1 METLRRMTWAV
12 LLATVSACCQEQH
25 DHGIPEKLGRVS
37 FPISCT
43 PEVQPEFDRAVA
55 LLHSFAY
62 SAAKSSFEKV
72 ATDDPSCAM
81 AHWGMA
87 MTQFHQLWEP
97 RVDSARWALGEK
109 EIALARATGTT
120 NQHERHSID
129 ALALIFDDAE
139 RVPYPQ
145 RALKYA
151 DAMGAVA
158 RENEGDVEAQVF
170 YALALLST
178 APPSDKTHAN
188 QKRAIAIL
196 EPLWAKYPDHPGIP
210 HYLIHACDNAELASH
225 GLKAARAYALIA
237 PSAPHA
243 LHMPSHIFT
252 QLGLWEDS
260 IQSNLAAAKAASEQ
274 GDVGEQLHAMDY
286 LVYAYLQ
293 LGRSD
298 DARGVIGDLQQI
310 QTAGHGDFKASYA
323 ATAMP
328 ARFAIEQRH
337 WAEAEAI
344 HPTEGVP
351 PQVAAIAVWA
361 RGVGLTR
368 GEKRAQPTAEI
379 EQLGRLRDQLA
390 ASDSP
395 YWSEQTGIL
404 QLELMAWSAE
414 AQGEFHEAE
423 RQMRQAA
430 EKEDAVEKLPVTP
443 GAIVPAREQL
453 GDLLL
458 EQKEPAA
465 AAVEFKTAAQ
475 NTPGRRGTAQG
486 LATAKAM
493 GAR

>member
-1 METLRRMTWAV
+1 MV
-12 LLATVSACCQEQH
+12 LLATAVAWSQEQH

-37 FPISCT
+37 FPVSCA
-43 PEVQPEFDRAVA
+43 PGVQPEFDRAVA

-62 SAAKSSFEKV
+62 SAAESAFEKV
-72 ATDDPSCAM
+72 ATDDPHCAM
-81 AHWGMA
+81 AHWGAA

-97 RVDSARWALGEK
+97 RVDSQRVALGEK
-109 EIALARATGTT
+109 EIELARKTG
-120 NQHERHSID
+120 NLSRHERRYVE
-129 ALALIFDDAE
+129 ALGNIFDDAE
-139 RVPYPQ
+139 SVPYPQ

-151 DAMGAVA
+151 DAMGAVTS
-158 RENEGDVEAQVF
+158 ESEGDVEAQVF

-188 QKRAIAIL
+188 QKKAIAIL
-196 EPLWAKYPDHPGIP
+196 EPLWRKYPDHPGIP

-252 QLGLWEDS
+252 QLGLWPDS
-260 IQSNLAAAKAASEQ
+260 IRSNLAAAKAASAQ

-293 LGRSD
+293 LGRSE
-298 DARGVIGDLQQI
+298 DARTVIGELQQM

-328 ARFAIEQRH
+328 VRFAIEQRH

-344 HPTEGVP
+344 HSTEGVP

-361 RGVGLTR
+361 RGVGLAR

-390 ASDSP
+390 ASGSA
-395 YWSEQTGIL
+395 YWREQTEIL
-404 QLELMAWSAE
+404 RLELMAWSAE
-414 AQGEFHEAE
+414 GTGALSEAE

-430 EKEDAVEKLPVTP
+430 DKEDAVEKLPVTP

-458 EQKEPAA
+458 EQKRPAEAIVELKKA
-465 AAVEFKTAAQ
+465 AE

-486 LATAKAM
+486 LAAAKKM
-493 GAR
+493 EAR